1 MNDRSKRVAVGI
13 GIALLLLIIG
23 GMVNATGSSLACPEA
38 FVICHKSILPAM
50 TGGVL
55 S

>member
-1 MNDRSKRVAVGI
+1 MLEHKVAKL
-13 GIALLLLIIG
+13 AACAAFLLLIIG

-38 FVICHKSILPAM
+38 FVVCHKSILPAM

-55 S
+55 